1 MTSPVSPA
9 IVLEND
15 NPEAISKPFTES
27 GKCKDEVTLTF
38 DDGQILFVS
47 QNFLILASPV
57 FEAMFRGD
65 FKEKQ
70 TRNVKLKGK
79 KHEDFIEF
87 LMCIHPGTTT
97 TVTRDNVLDILPIAE
112 EYQVMRIVYK
122 CKTCLKK
129 WLNDENVTA
138 RRGKSINDYVK
149 PARNCLY
156 ILQAVAIL
164 NDIELTT
171 LCVRI
176 VSQFGHRI
184 YFGSYSPN
192 TINGKELKERISDKG
207 KLPPSR
213 KFFSWESPR
222 GFQSLP
228 AHF

>member
-1 MTSPVSPA
+1 
-9 IVLEND
+9 
-15 NPEAISKPFTES
+15 
-27 GKCKDEVTLTF
+27 
-38 DDGQILFVS
+38 
-47 QNFLILASPV
+47 
-57 FEAMFRGD
+57 
-65 FKEKQ
+65 
-70 TRNVKLKGK
+70 
-79 KHEDFIEF
+79 
-87 LMCIHPGTTT
+87 
-97 TVTRDNVLDILPIAE
+97 
-112 EYQVMRIVYK
+112 MRIVYK

-207 KLPPSR
+207 KCTTVKEIISECTEVFKRLPADVKYNVLAQRLTFYNDNDFKVATSVEFGSSFLPSR
-213 KFFSWESPR
+213 TLFSPR
-222 GFQSLP
+222 SRYRHRSRFFDSSSCSRSSSRSRSRSGSRS
-228 AHF
+228 